1 MYERSGQI
9 IRQKFRE
16 YLLPTVL
23 TSMAISM
30 ASVVDGMIV
39 GSLLGDMALAAVGLS
54 GPVIFCINLIYLL
67 FAVGGL
73 TCAAVAQGKRDF
85 HFANQVFTLSI
96 ACGLGA
102 MILFLMVMQS
112 VLRPLSLS
120 LAGGD
125 ATLAS
130 MAESYLRPLLFTGPA
145 LMFSSGMAMF
155 IRTDG
160 RPKASAAIVMIAN
173 AVNLVLDYVLI
184 RFLNTGI
191 AGAGLSTA
199 LGYVAGAVIVIPY
212 LLNRKRSFRFVRPN
226 SDAFKTLLLILKT
239 GMPKGLIQACNL
251 LRSLLINAII
261 IAALGSMGM
270 STMTVCT
277 NMLMISNIFVGGIS
291 DTLLPIIGVLYG
303 ERDAFGMRHAMK
315 TARRVL
321 TVCCIALVAFFMA
334 APQLMG
340 IAFGI
345 NDPEALAVVNPAI
358 RMFALYLPFSAFIL
372 LHQNFYNTT
381 ERRSL
386 ASTLV
391 VLDGLLFVVP
401 FAFLFSCVQA
411 HLLWLCYATS
421 GMCTLFTLVLLS
433 RRIQR
438 EEGLHDLLL
447 IREGEEFNCKFDF
460 TIAANTEEAVR
471 LSEKVLSLA
480 EKNFDNVKLLNR
492 IALVLEEMTVA
503 SVRYAHTENTGFIDV
518 FVCVTD
524 EEVMIRMRDNGT
536 PFNPLEYIPDEN
548 DGCITDSIQLVKK
561 LASRLEYSRQLG
573 FNTSVLTFEVEKYE
587 ADWIQSQ
594 YSPKNK

>member
-30 ASVVDGMIV
+30 ASVVDGIIV
-39 GSLLGDMALAAVGLS
+39 GSLLGDVALAAVGLS

-73 TCAAVAQGKRDF
+73 TCASVAQGKRDF

-96 ACGLGA
+96 GCGLGV
-102 MILFLMVMQS
+102 MFLFLLVMQS
-112 VLRPLSLS
+112 VLCPLSLS

-125 ATLAS
+125 AALAV
-130 MAESYLRPLLFTGPA
+130 MTESYLRPLLFTGPA

-184 RFLNTGI
+184 RFFNTGI
-191 AGAGLSTA
+191 AGAGLSTT

-212 LLNRKRSFRFVRPN
+212 LLNRKRSFRFVRP
-226 SDAFKTLLLILKT
+226 DCDVFKTLLLILKT
-239 GMPKGLIQACNL
+239 GLPKGLTQACNL

-261 IAALGSMGM
+261 IAALGSIGM
-270 STMTVCT
+270 SIMTVCT

-303 ERDAFGMRHAMK
+303 ERDTFGMRHAMK

-321 TVCCIALVAFFMA
+321 AACCVALVAFFMTV
-334 APQLMG
+334 PQLMG

-345 NDPEALAVVNPAI
+345 HDPDALALVKPAI
-358 RMFALYLPFSAFIL
+358 RMFALYLPFSACIL

-381 ERRSL
+381 ERRAL
-386 ASTLV
+386 ASMLV
-391 VLDGLLFVVP
+391 ILDGLLFVIP
-401 FAFLFSCVQA
+401 FAILFSCVQA
-411 HLLWLCYATS
+411 NMLWLCYAAS
-421 GMCTLFTLVLLS
+421 GACTLLTLVLLS

-438 EEGLHDLLL
+438 REGVQGLLL
-447 IREGEEFNCKFDF
+447 LREQNDYTYKFDF
-460 TIAANTEEAVR
+460 TIEATREAGVKI
-471 LSEKVLSLA
+471 SEQVLSLA
-480 EKNFDNVKLLNR
+480 DKGFDNSRLLHR

-503 SVRYAHTENTGFIDV
+503 SIRYAHADGDGLIDILV
-518 FVCVTD
+518 YVTD
-524 EEVMIRMRDNGT
+524 TQTTIHLRDNGK
-536 PFNPLEYIPDEN
+536 PFNPLEYTPEKN
-548 DGCITDSIQLVKK
+548 DGCITDSIELVKK
-561 LASRLEYSRQLG
+561 LASRMEYSRQLG
-573 FNTSVLTFEVEKYE
+573 FNTCVLSFNYAK
-587 ADWIQSQ
+587 I
-594 YSPKNK
+594 